1 MSDMSQGP
9 GWWIASDG
17 KWYPPHLHPSVRV
30 PEPSETGDGHLTNPS
45 SAPADAVAS
54 GQQSETPSRFVAPQG
69 SPGPDSAGPAISGQ
83 PGSFDY
89 QAAAPAA
96 KKRSRTPLAAAVSII
111 VVILL
116 IVGAVVVFG
125 NSTSASAKVINAV
138 TSTLNDG
145 TAHVTLNLSGS
156 AQGTNVTG
164 TGSGNIDFTDN
175 ALQLQMNVAADGQ
188 QVPISAIY
196 LGGVVYE
203 TIPGLSTL
211 VPGKSWLSID
221 LSALQKAEA
230 QSPSTQGLGNNPTV
244 MLQMLAQQGNKVV
257 PLGPSTVG
265 GVAVD
270 GYSVTVN
277 PSTVSQELKKA
288 NLPSW
293 MQQTVAGLKVHN
305 IDMLV
310 YIDHAG
316 LLRSFEIQLTESDAT
331 TGPVTIDETLNL
343 SDYGT
348 PVNVTAPPADQ
359 VESFQQLLQVAG
371 TQGTTS

>member
-156 AQGTNVTG
+156 ANVTG

-196 LGGVVYE
+196 LGGVV
-203 TIPGLSTL
+203 
-211 VPGKSWLSID
+211 
-221 LSALQKAEA
+221 
-230 QSPSTQGLGNNPTV
+230 
-244 MLQMLAQQGNKVV
+244 
-257 PLGPSTVG
+257 
-265 GVAVD
+265 
-270 GYSVTVN
+270 
-277 PSTVSQELKKA
+277 
-288 NLPSW
+288 
-293 MQQTVAGLKVHN
+293 
-305 IDMLV
+305 
-310 YIDHAG
+310 
-316 LLRSFEIQLTESDAT
+316 
-331 TGPVTIDETLNL
+331 
-343 SDYGT
+343 
-348 PVNVTAPPADQ
+348 
-359 VESFQQLLQVAG
+359 
-371 TQGTTS
+371 